1 MKISPETRHQDLA
14 PHINDQLEFI
24 SVEDVRSS
32 VIIFVFIMYDVL
44 LILGLLSIFR
54 LEFLWLVL
62 PFVLIIHLWAMRLI
76 IKNPYSTQFEMIL
89 FMGIW
94 GALGAFTLFILV
106 QGMLYYTLQIS
117 SLLFYI
123 IINVTSIVLM
133 YICIKY
139 QFNKYGGDP
148 TKERKRSNQSKFI
161 GVLTAAPAIGLI
173 LGQSVQETVIL
184 KHVISTAV
192 IYFFAI
198 LLMFIATKFLHRYFF
213 MKVNKK
219 HVIYQPISNKERK
232 KR

>member
-1 MKISPETRHQDLA
+1 IP
-14 PHINDQLEFI
+14 
-24 SVEDVRSS
+24 VENVKSS

-54 LEFLWLVL
+54 LEFLWFVL

-106 QGMLYYTLQIS
+106 QGMLYYTPQIS
-117 SLLFYI
+117 SLLYYVV
-123 IINVTSIVLM
+123 INLATITLI

-148 TKERKRSNQSKFI
+148 TKERKRGNQSKYI
-161 GVLTAAPAIGLI
+161 GVLTVAPAIGLI
-173 LGQSVQETVIL
+173 LGQSIQETVIL

-192 IYFFAI
+192 IYFFSI
-198 LLMFIATKFLHRYFF
+198 LLFFIAAKFIHRYFF
-213 MKVNKK
+213 MKVNMKY
-219 HVIYQPISNKERK
+219 VIYQPISNKEREK
-232 KR
+232 KIKQGIEIK